1 MVSTITGVM
10 IAATTVTGR
19 IVTTEKKEHLT
30 GGNGQSHLPAA
41 PNTMIVAQGL
51 RLQEGGIMMR
61 ESLQGTMIIGG
72 GVMMMTAEP
81 LITIMTA
88 AGTIMTGD
96 ATNAVADA
104 MTRTIGTTIGR

>member
-1 MVSTITGVM
+1 
-10 IAATTVTGR
+10 
-19 IVTTEKKEHLT
+19 
-30 GGNGQSHLPAA
+30 
-41 PNTMIVAQGL
+41 
-51 RLQEGGIMMR
+51 MMR

-88 AGTIMTGD
+88 AGTIMIGD
-96 ATNAVADA
+96 ATNAVPGA